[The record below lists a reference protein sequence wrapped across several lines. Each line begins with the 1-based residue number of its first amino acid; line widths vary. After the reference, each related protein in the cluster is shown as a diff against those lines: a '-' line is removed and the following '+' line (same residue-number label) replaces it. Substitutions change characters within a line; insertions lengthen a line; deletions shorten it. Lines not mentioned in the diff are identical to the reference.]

1 MKSSKSAP
9 VLLPALASVV
19 VLFLLLV
26 ELPADQAV
34 ATVTEQVLVPNV
46 SRFGVNLGGWSF
58 WGPDQFSSNILKNPG
73 FEGLIDGAIVL
84 PAHSDKTSDSFDD
97 NPAFT
102 ARPAGFWDGAR
113 FSIRGGAHAGK
124 EGMITRSLQSNDWGL
139 PAFLARPEDAIP
151 DPGDPVALLKDTETE
166 LPTQWWYVKEP
177 GTSFLPEPEQRRPGS
192 PGTRSLRIAAG
203 SLPATLAS
211 YFDSMSDRGAGKLL
225 PLDGSWELS
234 FWSRLDQGNAT
245 LHVSFERQGSAAI
258 LSRDIPLTSS
268 WTNNRIT
275 FSAYDSGPPGTVAL
289 RFQVTGAPY
298 GEVLLDDAD
307 LRRAEDAGQPFRHEV
322 VSMLERLHPAY
333 LRDWQGQLADTL
345 RNRTA
350 PAFARKAYRSRP
362 GGEDQTDYGYG
373 LRDFLD
379 LCVRLRAAPWII
391 VPTVFDDNEC
401 AGLGDYL
408 AAQKDLRIFPE
419 ILVEFGNENWN
430 PLFRSA
436 GIPDPAA
443 HGQASGRCFAAIRKH
458 APHAGIRTVMNA
470 QAGYPEGAA
479 RYARAG
485 QNHDIVAIAPYFLYS
500 LPAGLPLEQ
509 RMAQLFGRD
518 GNVPQIDTTARSLG
532 KELAVYEV
540 NLHTINGDAPPEER
554 SPVVAGMAAGSAL
567 ARNMLDA
574 LSLGVRRQC
583 VYTLTGFD
591 AKLTS
596 RPGTVPL
603 WGLARDLGPTQRLRP
618 TGLALQL
625 LNTVLRG
632 DLMEVR
638 RRGAP
643 DTFVYALR
651 SGREASAVLVSSAP
665 DERRVTVQFPRT
677 PDGIMTLQRL
687 VSRTQTSTNEDAE
700 GVRIETETVPLLD
713 SRVTV
718 TLRPWSMAV
727 LTASG
732 QGESGQGQA
741 GKGQ

>member
-1 MKSSKSAP
+1 MTARAAIGA
-9 VLLPALASVV
+9 VA

-26 ELPADQAV
+26 ELPLDRSF
-34 ATVTEQVLVPNV
+34 ATVTDRVLVSNV

-58 WGPDQFSSNILKNPG
+58 WGPDQFASNIVKNPG

-84 PAHSDKTSDSFDD
+84 PSHSEKASASFDD
-97 NPAFT
+97 NSAAL
-102 ARPAGFWDGAR
+102 ARPSGFWDGAR
-113 FSIRGGAHAGK
+113 FSIRGGSQAGK
-124 EGMITRSLQSNDWGL
+124 EGIVTRSLRSNEWGL
-139 PAFLARPEDAIP
+139 PAFAVRREDALP
-151 DPGDPVALLKDTETE
+151 APGDPVALLRETDAE

-177 GTSFLPEPEQRRPGS
+177 GASFLPELRQRRPGS
-192 PGTRSLRIAAG
+192 PGTRSLRASAG
-203 SLPATLAS
+203 IQSATLVS
-211 YFDSMSDRGAGKLL
+211 YFDSMSDRAGKLL
-225 PLDGSWELS
+225 PLDGSWQLS
-234 FWSRLDQGNAT
+234 FWSRLDKGSAT
-245 LHVSFERQGSAAI
+245 LHVTFERQGSPAI

-268 WTNNRIT
+268 WTENRIA
-275 FSAYDSGPPGTVAL
+275 FSAYDSGPAGTVAL

-298 GEVLLDDAD
+298 GEVLLDDVD

-333 LRDWQGQLADTL
+333 LREWQGQLADTL

-362 GGEDQTDYGYG
+362 QGAVPGVEDQTDYGYG

-391 VPTVFDDNEC
+391 VPTVFDDEDC

-408 AAQKDLRIFPE
+408 EAQADLRIFPE

-436 GIPDPAA
+436 GIADPVA

-458 APHAGIRTVMNA
+458 APRSGIKTVMNA

-479 RYARAG
+479 RSARAG
-485 QNHDIVAIAPYFLYS
+485 QNQDIVAIAPYFLYS
-500 LPAGLPLEQ
+500 LPAGISLEE
-509 RMAQLFGRD
+509 RLGLLFGRD
-518 GNVPQIDTTARSLG
+518 GNVPEIDARTRALG

-540 NLHTINGDAPPEER
+540 NLHTVNGDAPPEDR
-554 SPVVAGMAAGSAL
+554 RPVVAGMAAGSAL
-567 ARNMLDA
+567 ARNMLDM

-591 AKLTS
+591 ATLAS

-603 WGLARDLGPTQRLRP
+603 WGIARDLGPTQRLRP

-638 RRGAP
+638 HRGAA
-643 DTFVYALR
+643 DSFVYALR
-651 SGREASAVLVSSAP
+651 STQGMSAVLVSSSP
-665 DERRVTVQFPRT
+665 EERRITVEFPHA
-677 PDGIMTLQRL
+677 PDGIVTLDRL
-687 VSRTQTSTNEDAE
+687 TARSQTATNEDAE
-700 GVRIETETVPLLD
+700 EVRIERETLPRLD
-713 SRVTV
+713 ARVTV

-727 LTASG
+727 LSPHELSPQEEAR
-732 QGESGQGQA
+732 
-741 GKGQ
+741 